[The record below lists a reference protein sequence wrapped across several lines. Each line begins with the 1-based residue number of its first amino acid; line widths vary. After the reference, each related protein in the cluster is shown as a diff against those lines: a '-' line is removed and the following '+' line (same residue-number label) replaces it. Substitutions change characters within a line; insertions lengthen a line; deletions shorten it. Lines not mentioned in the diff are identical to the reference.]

1 MRGLGRGVVT
11 GRGRVAGTMV
21 AGASG
26 RSIGTLREGLP
37 AMTDAATPSDDTQE
51 TGGRAG
57 RRGRGGAEARR
68 ALRRGGGLQ
77 QLKYI
82 SRKIPLYE
90 VLKTDGLELIEH
102 NADTVLEEIGLEFRD
117 DE

>member
-1 MRGLGRGVVT
+1 
-11 GRGRVAGTMV
+11 
-21 AGASG
+21 
-26 RSIGTLREGLP
+26 
-37 AMTDAATPSDDTQE
+37 MTDVPTTPSDEIQDT
-51 TGGRAG
+51 GRAG

-102 NADTVLEEIGLEFRD
+102 NAATVLEEIGLEFRD
-117 DE
+117 DEETLELW